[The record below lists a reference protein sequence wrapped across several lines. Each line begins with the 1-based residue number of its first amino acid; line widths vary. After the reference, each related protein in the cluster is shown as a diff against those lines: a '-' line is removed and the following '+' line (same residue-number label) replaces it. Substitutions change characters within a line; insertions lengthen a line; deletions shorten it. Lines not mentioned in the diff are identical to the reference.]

1 MYQIILLPLAA
12 GLISQLAK
20 FFIAS
25 NRLEPRLSN
34 LTAYSGM
41 PSGHSAMVIS
51 LVTIIGL
58 IEGINSPF
66 FAIAF
71 ILAALVIRDA
81 VGLRRYLG
89 EHGRIINGL
98 VKELGSEHLL
108 DKNYPHLLEKIGHTP
123 AQVLAGSLIGFV
135 VSLVGFFI
143 LK

>member
-1 MYQIILLPLAA
+1 MYQIILLPLLA

-20 FFIAS
+20 FFISS
-25 NRLEPRLSN
+25 NRLEPNIRN

-51 LVTIIGL
+51 LVTTIGL
-58 IEGINSPF
+58 VEGINTPF

-108 DKNYPHLLEKIGHTP
+108 DKNYPRLLEKIGHTP
-123 AQVLAGSLIGFV
+123 AQVAVGSLIGFV
-135 VSLVGFFI
+135 VSLLGYFI
-143 LK
+143 LN

>member
-1 MYQIILLPLAA
+1 MYQIILLPLVA
-12 GLISQLAK
+12 GLISQTAK

-25 NRLEPRLSN
+25 NRLKPSLRN
-34 LTAYSGM
+34 ITAYSGM

-51 LVTIIGL
+51 LVTTMGL
-58 IEGINSPF
+58 VEGINTPF

-89 EHGRIINGL
+89 EHGRIINEL

-123 AQVLAGSLIGFV
+123 VQVVVGSLIGFF
-135 VSLVGFFI
+135 VSLLGYYI
-143 LK
+143 L

>member
-1 MYQIILLPLAA
+1 MYQIILLPLLA

-20 FFIAS
+20 FFISS
-25 NRLEPRLSN
+25 NRLELKLSN

-51 LVTIIGL
+51 LVTTIGL
-58 IEGINSPF
+58 VEGINTPF

-108 DKNYPHLLEKIGHTP
+108 DKNYPRLLEKIGHTP
-123 AQVLAGSLIGFV
+123 AQVLVGGLIGLF
-135 VSLVGFFI
+135 VSLLGFFI
-143 LK
+143 FN

>member
-20 FFIAS
+20 FFISS
-25 NRLEPRLSN
+25 NRLDPKIRN

-58 IEGINSPF
+58 AEGINTPF

-89 EHGRIINGL
+89 EHGRIINAL

-123 AQVLAGSLIGFV
+123 AQVAVGGLIGFV
-135 VSLVGFFI
+135 VSLFGFYI

>member
-12 GLISQLAK
+12 GLISQLSK
-20 FFIAS
+20 FFIKS
-25 NRLEPRLSN
+25 NRLNPSIGN

-58 IEGINSPF
+58 IEGIDSPF

-108 DKNYPHLLEKIGHTP
+108 DENYPRLLEKIGHTP
-123 AQVLAGSLIGFV
+123 AQVAVGSLIGFV
-135 VSLVGFFI
+135 VSLVGFYI
-143 LK
+143 LN

>member
-1 MYQIILLPLAA
+1 MYQIILMPLAA
-12 GLISQLAK
+12 AFVSQLSK

-25 NRLEPRLSN
+25 NN
-34 LTAYSGM
+34 LRPSLRNIVAYSGM

-58 IEGINSPF
+58 IEGIDTPF

-71 ILAALVIRDA
+71 VLAVLVIRDA

-108 DKNYPHLLEKIGHTP
+108 DKEYPRLLEKIGHTP
-123 AQVLAGSLIGFV
+123 AQVMVGSLIGFF
-135 VSLVGFFI
+135 VSLIGFFV
-143 LK
+143 LN

>member
-1 MYQIILLPLAA
+1 MYQIILLPIAA
-12 GLISQLAK
+12 GLISQIAK
-20 FFIAS
+20 FFISS
-25 NRLEPRLSN
+25 NRLQPSIRN

-58 IEGINSPF
+58 IEGINTPF

-89 EHGRIINGL
+89 EHGRIINAL
-98 VKELGSEHLL
+98 VKELGSEDLL

-123 AQVLAGSLIGFV
+123 AQVVVGSLIGFF
-135 VSLVGFFI
+135 VSLIGFYI
-143 LK
+143 L